1 MLYADCDVRAVVK
14 HSSLLNVVL
23 LSVVMLNVIVPN
35 VVAQLQD
42 CEHPSTDQNLG
53 QSLAS
58 KAP

>member
-1 MLYADCDVRAVVK
+1 M
-14 HSSLLNVVL
+14 LNVVM
-23 LSVVMLNVIVPN
+23 LSVTMLRVVMLNVIVLNVIVLN
-35 VVAQLQD
+35 VVAHLQD